1 MSIAFQISLD
11 GSQVTT
17 PVTTTANGIG
27 FGIYDTVNGTFSY
40 TVRISQLDFGNLF
53 DSGVAE
59 TADTSDDVTTAHIHQ
74 GATGASGGVAFAF
87 LNDGDLTQTHNAD
100 GSRTISGIWDTTDTP
115 SIDPTYS
122 TIFGN
127 STPGSDT
134 GLYFNFHTTG
144 NGGGEIRGQILGMSD
159 ENANTVNGTTGDDTL
174 FGLGGNDTINGDAG
188 EDSLSGG
195 EGNDS
200 LTGGAGQDTLDGG
213 PGDDTMAGGTD
224 ADWYYVDSAGDTVV
238 EDASGS
244 DGDLIFSAI
253 TYTLGDHVE
262 NLDLRGDTF
271 SVTDVKDID
280 GTGNAGNNSLGGNF
294 GANRIL
300 GLGGND
306 TIVAQAGDDTLDGGD
321 GDDSLSGGS
330 GDDLLIGGDG
340 TDVAR
345 IGVDSTSATVAMGAN
360 SVIVTSSRGVDII
373 MDDVENVAFNDQT
386 LSYAQVMAMVPPPV
400 ERVYQFALNG
410 AQANA
415 GAGTG
420 SSATGTGYGIFDPTS
435 GNLTYSLTVSGLD
448 FGSRLPGFNT
458 RETADTADDVTA
470 AHIHTGARGT
480 NGGVA
485 FNFLSDNDLTATLN
499 ADGSWT
505 MSGIWD
511 SSEGIDAFAT
521 ALGSTMPGTD
531 MPLYFNIHT
540 TTNPGGEIRGQFV
553 SSADDTA
560 NTIVGT
566 PGNDTLLGRDGDDTI
581 AGGEGNDSLTG
592 GAGQD
597 TLDGGP
603 GDDTMA
609 GGTDAD
615 WYYVDSAG
623 DTVVEDASGSDGDLI
638 FSAITYTLGDHVE
651 NLDLRGDT
659 FSVTDVKDI
668 DGTGNAGNNSLGGNF
683 GANRI
688 LGLGGND
695 TIVAQAGDDTL
706 DGGDGDDSLSGGS
719 GDDLLIGGDGTDVA
733 RIGVDSTSATVAMG
747 ANSVIVTS
755 SRGVDIIMDDV
766 ENVAFNDQTLS
777 YAQVMAMV
785 PPPVER
791 VYQFA
796 LNGAQANAGAGT
808 GSSATGT
815 GYGIFDPTSGN
826 LTYSLT
832 VSGLDF
838 GSRLPGFNTRET
850 ADTADDVTAAHI
862 HTGARGTNGGVAFNF
877 LSDND
882 LTATL
887 NADGSWTMSGIWDS
901 SEGIDAFATALGS
914 TMPGTDMPL
923 YFNVHTTTNPGG
935 EIRGQFVSSADETAN
950 SIVGT
955 PGNDTL
961 LGRDGDDTIAGG
973 EGNDSL
979 LGADG
984 ADSLLGD
991 GGVDILDGGD
1001 GNDILRGGADRDVL
1015 YGAEGN
1021 DTLFGE
1027 AGNDFLDGGSGVD
1040 QMFGGLGDDEYT
1052 VDDAG
1057 DVIVEQAGEG
1067 TDTVS
1072 QRSETYT
1079 LSQHVEHI
1087 VLSGI
1092 NAHTATGN
1100 DLGNFIFGD
1109 RSTNT
1114 NLAKTLRG
1122 LGGNDTLLAGD
1133 ADDRL
1138 EGGDGDDRLDGGLGA
1153 DTLIGGAG
1161 NDLYFLS
1168 EAGDVIQES
1177 GNQGDNDRVAA
1188 TFNINLSDV
1197 QYSSVEDLELLG
1209 TANLTGRGN
1218 SGDNVIFGNSGDNTL
1233 FGGDGNDTINGQE
1246 GSDAVYGGN
1255 GDDILRGA
1263 ADHRTEAF
1271 SENLVGG
1278 QGNDTLLGAAGDDS
1292 LYGQWGN
1299 DSLTA
1304 GLGNDLLLGEDDD
1317 DTLFGEEGNDTLS
1330 GGDGNDSLFGGADFD
1345 SLSGGAGN
1353 DSLDGGD
1360 GDDRLEGGG
1369 GDDTLRGQSGTDT
1382 AVFSVSSTSVS
1393 VAGDASS
1400 LTVTSADGVDV
1411 VFNDVEN
1418 FDFRGQTMT
1427 YAEVMALIVPI
1438 FDGTSG
1444 SNLLEGTSAA
1454 EQFNGFAGNDWIRPG
1469 EGNDTIDG
1477 GDGNDMV
1484 DFLSQPEVPG
1494 RTNLDFM
1501 LDLDLSAGRASLFNG
1516 DVNTL
1521 TNIER
1526 ATGTIFAD
1534 VMKGDANDNHLRGQG
1549 DYDWFLA
1556 TEGNDTLEGG
1566 NGKDMVSFTG
1576 WGGNAR
1582 PVTTDIFNI
1591 SSIDFNGV
1599 RVDLNDP
1606 SNNTNL
1612 AAGQTF
1618 ISIERITGSSYQD
1631 IFFGDGNENDFRG
1644 LGGYDFFVGSAG
1656 GRERY
1661 FGGAGID
1668 TVSYFQSTSGVSA
1681 SIRNGPIID
1690 GEQAGYG
1697 TRGDAARDLYFSI
1710 ENFIGSNHDDSL
1722 TGNNLVNQLNGL
1734 AGDDFIFGYGGNDR
1748 MKGGAGNDTING
1760 GAGSDFAIFS
1770 GDRADY
1776 TITRTSSTEVTVD
1789 GLDGTD
1795 SLINVQYFVFDDTTS
1810 NIWEFSIV

>member
-1 MSIAFQISLD
+1 MAIAFRISLD

-27 FGIYDTVNGTFSY
+27 YGLYDTVNDTFSY
-40 TVRISQLDFGNLF
+40 TIRISELDFGNLF
-53 DSGVAE
+53 DGGVAE
-59 TADTSDDVTTAHIHQ
+59 TADVDDDVTTAHIHQ
-74 GATGASGGVAFAF
+74 GLTGVSGGVAFAF
-87 LNDGDLTQTHNAD
+87 LNDGDLTQTLNGD
-100 GSRTISGIWDTTDTP
+100 GSRTISGIWDTADTP
-115 SIDPTYS
+115 SINPTYS
-122 TIFGN
+122 TVFSN

-134 GLYFNFHTTG
+134 GLYFNIHTTG
-144 NGGGEIRGQILGMSD
+144 HGGGEIRGQILGMAD
-159 ENANTVNGTTGDDTL
+159 ENANTVDGTTANDTLMGLGGDDTL
-174 FGLGGNDTINGDAG
+174 NGDAG
-188 EDSLSGG
+188 NDLLTGDA
-195 EGNDS
+195 GNDV
-200 LTGGAGQDTLDGG
+200 LNGGAGSDTLDGG
-213 PGDDTMAGGTD
+213 PGDDTMAGGAD
-224 ADWYYVDSAGDTVV
+224 ADLYYVDSAGDTVI
-238 EDASGS
+238 EDASGAS
-244 DGDLIFSAI
+244 GDRVISAI

-262 NLDLRGDTF
+262 NLSLQGDTF

-280 GTGNAGNNSLGGNF
+280 GTGNASNNTLAGNF
-294 GANRIL
+294 GANRIA

-321 GDDSLSGGS
+321 GDDSLTGGT
-330 GDDLLIGGDG
+330 GDDVLIGGDG
-340 TDVAR
+340 TDIVR
-345 IGVDSTSATVAMGAN
+345 IGVASTGATVALGAN
-360 SVIVTSSRGVDII
+360 SLIVTSIRGVDTV
-373 MDDVENVAFNDQT
+373 MNDVESIQFNDQT

-400 ERVYQFALNG
+400 ERVYQFVLDG
-410 AQANA
+410 AQANG

-448 FGSRLPGFNT
+448 FGSRLPGFNN
-458 RETADTADDVTA
+458 RETTDTADDATA
-470 AHIHTGARGT
+470 AHIHTGARGA

-485 FNFLSDNDLTATLN
+485 FNFLNDNDLTATLN
-499 ADGSWT
+499 PDGSWK

-540 TTNPGGEIRGQFV
+540 TTN
-553 SSADDTA
+553 A
-560 NTIVGT
+560 
-566 PGNDTLLGRDGDDTI
+566 
-581 AGGEGNDSLTG
+581 
-592 GAGQD
+592 
-597 TLDGGP
+597 
-603 GDDTMA
+603 
-609 GGTDAD
+609 
-615 WYYVDSAG
+615 
-623 DTVVEDASGSDGDLI
+623 
-638 FSAITYTLGDHVE
+638 
-651 NLDLRGDT
+651 
-659 FSVTDVKDI
+659 
-668 DGTGNAGNNSLGGNF
+668 
-683 GANRI
+683 
-688 LGLGGND
+688 
-695 TIVAQAGDDTL
+695 
-706 DGGDGDDSLSGGS
+706 
-719 GDDLLIGGDGTDVA
+719 
-733 RIGVDSTSATVAMG
+733 
-747 ANSVIVTS
+747 
-755 SRGVDIIMDDV
+755 
-766 ENVAFNDQTLS
+766 
-777 YAQVMAMV
+777 
-785 PPPVER
+785 
-791 VYQFA
+791 
-796 LNGAQANAGAGT
+796 
-808 GSSATGT
+808 
-815 GYGIFDPTSGN
+815 
-826 LTYSLT
+826 
-832 VSGLDF
+832 
-838 GSRLPGFNTRET
+838 
-850 ADTADDVTAAHI
+850 
-862 HTGARGTNGGVAFNF
+862 
-877 LSDND
+877 
-882 LTATL
+882 
-887 NADGSWTMSGIWDS
+887 
-901 SEGIDAFATALGS
+901 
-914 TMPGTDMPL
+914 
-923 YFNVHTTTNPGG
+923 GG

-950 SIVGT
+950 TIAGT

-961 LGRDGDDTIAGG
+961 LGRDGNDTITGG

-984 ADSLLGD
+984 DDSLLGD

-1027 AGNDFLDGGSGVD
+1027 AGDDELNGGLGVD
-1040 QMFGGLGDDEYT
+1040 RMLGGLGDDRYT

-1079 LSQHVEHI
+1079 LGQNLEHI
-1087 VLSGI
+1087 VVSGP
-1092 NAHTATGN
+1092 NSHTTNGN
-1100 DLGNFIFGD
+1100 ELDNFIFGD
-1109 RSTNT
+1109 RPGNT

-1122 LGGNDTLLAGD
+1122 LGGNDTIVAGD
-1133 ADDRL
+1133 ANDRL

-1153 DTLIGGAG
+1153 DTLVGGAG

-1168 EAGDVIQES
+1168 EAGDIIQES
-1177 GNQGDNDRVAA
+1177 GNQGDSDQVVA
-1188 TFNINLSDV
+1188 TFDINLSDV
-1197 QYSSVEDLELLG
+1197 QYTSIENLALSG

-1218 SGDNVIFGNSGDNTL
+1218 FGDNVVVGNSGDNTL

-1246 GSDAVYGGN
+1246 GSDAIYGGN
-1255 GDDILRGA
+1255 GDDIIRGA
-1263 ADHRTEAF
+1263 ANHTTEAF

-1317 DTLFGEEGNDTLS
+1317 DTLIGEEGNDTLS

-1353 DSLDGGD
+1353 DHLSGGD
-1360 GDDRLEGGG
+1360 GDDTLEGDGGNDDLFGGNGDDLLEGGG
-1369 GDDTLRGQSGTDT
+1369 GNDTLRGHSGTDT
-1382 AVFSVSSTSVS
+1382 AVFSVSSSSVS
-1393 VAGDASS
+1393 VAGDASA
-1400 LTVTSADGVDV
+1400 LTLTSADGVDV

-1418 FDFRGQTMT
+1418 FNFRDQTLT
-1427 YAEVMALIVPI
+1427 YAEVMALIIPT

-1444 SNLLEGTSAA
+1444 SDLLEGTAAA
-1454 EQFNGFAGNDWIRPG
+1454 EQFNGLDGNDWIRPG
-1469 EGNDTIDG
+1469 EGNDTVDG

-1484 DFLSQPEVPG
+1484 DFLGQPEVPG

-1526 ATGTIFAD
+1526 VTGTIFAD

-1582 PVTTDIFNI
+1582 PVVTNIFNI
-1591 SSIDFNGV
+1591 NSIDFNGV

-1681 SIRNGPIID
+1681 SIRNGPVID

-1776 TITRTSSTEVTVD
+1776 AITRTSSTEVTVD
-1789 GLDGTD
+1789 GLDGRD

-1810 NIWEFSIV
+1810 NIWEFSIA

>member
-27 FGIYDTVNGTFSY
+27 FGIYDTVNDTFSY

-59 TADTSDDVTTAHIHQ
+59 TANTSDDVTTAHIHQ
-74 GATGASGGVAFAF
+74 GVTGVSGGVAFAF

-115 SIDPTYS
+115 SINPTYS

-159 ENANTVNGTTGDDTL
+159 ENANTVNGTMGDDTL
-174 FGLGGNDTINGDAG
+174 FGLGGNDTISGDAG

-195 EGNDS
+195 DGNDS
-200 LTGGAGQDTLDGG
+200 LTGGADRDTLDGG
-213 PGDDTMAGGTD
+213 AGDDTMAGG
-224 ADWYYVDSAGDTVV
+224 ADNDNYFVDSAGDTVV
-238 EDASGS
+238 ENAGEGAFDQVWSS
-244 DGDLIFSAI
+244 I

-262 NLDLRGDTF
+262 SLVLVGDTF
-271 SVTDVKDID
+271 EVTDVKDID
-280 GTGNAGNNSLGGNF
+280 GTGNAADNYVGGTY
-294 GANRIL
+294 GANRL
-300 GLGGND
+300 EGLGGND
-306 TIVAQAGDDTLDGGD
+306 TLAGANGDDTLDGGE
-321 GDDSLSGGS
+321 GNDSLTGGL
-330 GDDLLIGGDG
+330 GNDILIGGDG
-340 TDVAR
+340 TDTAR
-345 IGVDSTSATVAMGAN
+345 FVVNSSDVSVAMGTDAL
-360 SVIVTSSRGVDII
+360 IITSGRGVDTV
-373 MDDVENVAFNDQT
+373 MDDIENVEFADQT

-410 AQANA
+410 AQANG

-448 FGSRLPGFNT
+448 FGSRLPGFNN

-499 ADGSWT
+499 QDGSWT

-511 SSEGIDAFAT
+511 SSEGIDPFAT

-553 SSADDTA
+553 SSADETG
-560 NTIVGT
+560 NLIVGT
-566 PGNDTLLGRDGDDTI
+566 PGNDTLPGRDG
-581 AGGEGNDSLTG
+581 N
-592 GAGQD
+592 
-597 TLDGGP
+597 
-603 GDDTMA
+603 
-609 GGTDAD
+609 
-615 WYYVDSAG
+615 
-623 DTVVEDASGSDGDLI
+623 
-638 FSAITYTLGDHVE
+638 
-651 NLDLRGDT
+651 
-659 FSVTDVKDI
+659 
-668 DGTGNAGNNSLGGNF
+668 
-683 GANRI
+683 
-688 LGLGGND
+688 
-695 TIVAQAGDDTL
+695 
-706 DGGDGDDSLSGGS
+706 
-719 GDDLLIGGDGTDVA
+719 
-733 RIGVDSTSATVAMG
+733 
-747 ANSVIVTS
+747 
-755 SRGVDIIMDDV
+755 
-766 ENVAFNDQTLS
+766 
-777 YAQVMAMV
+777 
-785 PPPVER
+785 
-791 VYQFA
+791 
-796 LNGAQANAGAGT
+796 
-808 GSSATGT
+808 
-815 GYGIFDPTSGN
+815 
-826 LTYSLT
+826 
-832 VSGLDF
+832 
-838 GSRLPGFNTRET
+838 
-850 ADTADDVTAAHI
+850 
-862 HTGARGTNGGVAFNF
+862 
-877 LSDND
+877 
-882 LTATL
+882 
-887 NADGSWTMSGIWDS
+887 
-901 SEGIDAFATALGS
+901 
-914 TMPGTDMPL
+914 
-923 YFNVHTTTNPGG
+923 
-935 EIRGQFVSSADETAN
+935 
-950 SIVGT
+950 
-955 PGNDTL
+955 
-961 LGRDGDDTIAGG
+961 DTIAGG

-984 ADSLLGD
+984 EDSLLGD
-991 GGVDILDGGD
+991 GGVDTLDGGE
-1001 GNDILRGGADRDVL
+1001 GNDILRGGNDRDVL
-1015 YGAEGN
+1015 FGDSGD

-1040 QMFGGLGDDEYT
+1040 RMIGGLGDDDYT
-1052 VDDAG
+1052 VDNAA

-1072 QRSETYT
+1072 QLSETYT
-1079 LSQHVEHI
+1079 LGQNLEQI
-1087 VLSGI
+1087 VLNGFSS
-1092 NAHTATGN
+1092 HTATGN
-1100 DLGNFIFGD
+1100 DLDNFIFGD

-1114 NLAKTLRG
+1114 NVAKTLRG
-1122 LGGNDTLLAGD
+1122 LGGNDTIVAGE
-1133 ADDRL
+1133 ANDRL

-1161 NDLYFLS
+1161 NDVYVLN
-1168 EAGDVIQES
+1168 EAGDVIQEGGS
-1177 GNQGDNDRVAA
+1177 QGDNDRVVAS
-1188 TFNINLSDV
+1188 FDINMKDV
-1197 QYSSVEDLELLG
+1197 QFFAIEGLELAG
-1209 TANLTGRGN
+1209 TANLDVRGN
-1218 SGDNVIFGNSGDNTL
+1218 TGDNEIFGNSGNNTIFGDDGDDTISGGEGADVL
-1233 FGGDGNDTINGQE
+1233 WGGDG
-1246 GSDAVYGGN
+1246 
-1255 GDDILRGA
+1255 DDDLRVSSNPT
-1263 ADHRTEAF
+1263 TEAF
-1271 SENLVGG
+1271 TESINGG
-1278 QGNDTLLGAAGDDS
+1278 RGNDTMLGAAGNDFLYGELGNDS
-1292 LYGQWGN
+1292 MRAGSGNDELYGQG
-1299 DSLTA
+1299 
-1304 GLGNDLLLGEDDD
+1304 DD
-1317 DTLFGEEGNDTLS
+1317 DTLFGEDGNDTLF
-1330 GGDGNDSLFGGADFD
+1330 GNDGNDSLFGGADLD

-1353 DSLDGGD
+1353 DNLDGGD

-1369 GDDTLRGQSGTDT
+1369 GDDTLIGQSGTDT
-1382 AVFSVSSTSVS
+1382 AVFMVSASSVS
-1393 VAGDASS
+1393 VAGDSSS
-1400 LTVTSADGVDV
+1400 LTLTSAEGVDV

-1418 FDFRGQTMT
+1418 FDFRGQVLT
-1427 YAEVMALIVPI
+1427 YAEVMALIIPT
-1438 FDGTSG
+1438 FDGTSD
-1444 SNLLEGTSAA
+1444 SNLLEGTAAA
-1454 EQFNGFAGNDWIRPG
+1454 EQFNGLGGNDWIRPG
-1469 EGNDTIDG
+1469 EGNDTVDG

-1484 DFLSQPEVPG
+1484 DFLGQPEVPG
-1494 RTNLDFM
+1494 RTNMDFM

-1566 NGKDMVSFTG
+1566 NGKDMVSFIG
-1576 WGGNAR
+1576 WGGNAT

-1599 RVDLNDP
+1599 RVDMSDP

-1618 ISIERITGSSYQD
+1618 ISIERVTGSSYQD

-1668 TVSYFQSTSGVSA
+1668 TVSYFQSTSGVTA
-1681 SIRNGPIID
+1681 SIRNGPVID

-1770 GDRADY
+1770 GNRSDY